1 MKPLTITTQTSYAEL
16 LDQLLAI
23 DARRSI
29 GHAPGAFVTKTI
41 KGRAYTYFQYS
52 TPGGS
57 THQAYVGPRSEA
69 LDAVVERFAIERE
82 ALRED
87 RERVDELAAVLRAG
101 GAGVT
106 DAASA
111 RVLSALADA
120 GVFKLGGVLVGTHAF
135 LALGN
140 VLGVKWEG
148 AAARTEDVDIG
159 VGRVLEVAVAAPDA
173 DVPRAIESLE
183 MGFLPVPGLSPKDAS
198 TSFKVRG
205 RGLRVDL
212 VTPGDRARTG
222 RPVHVGRFN
231 AAAAP
236 VRYLEL
242 VLEDTQPAAIVNGG
256 GVLVTVPHP
265 ARFAILKLLV
275 AQDRPSAFQTKA
287 EKDVAQGV
295 QLIEAL
301 EELRPG
307 DLRRAWR
314 SAAARGKGWARALD
328 RGVGLV
334 RHRAPGLADRLE
346 RLGHSA
352 VPRSRRSGPVR

>member
-1 MKPLTITTQTSYAEL
+1 VRSLPITTQTSYAEL
-16 LDQLLAI
+16 LEQLLTL
-23 DARRSI
+23 DAHRSI
-29 GHAPGAFVTKTI
+29 GHAPGSFVTKAI
-41 KGRAYTYFQYS
+41 KGRAYYYFQYS
-52 TPGGS
+52 TPGG
-57 THQAYVGPRSEA
+57 TTRQAYIGPKSDA
-69 LDAVVERFAIERE
+69 LDKVVERFVTERE

-87 RERVDELAAVLRAG
+87 RERIDELAAVLRAG
-101 GAGVT
+101 GAAVT

-140 VLGVKWEG
+140 LLGVRWEG
-148 AAARTEDVDIG
+148 ASARTEDVDIG
-159 VGRVLEVAVAAPDA
+159 VDRILELAVPAAEA
-173 DVPRAIESLE
+173 DVPRAIEQLE
-183 MGFLPVPGLSPKDAS
+183 MGFLPLPALSPKDAS

-212 VTPGDRARTG
+212 ITPGDRARSG
-222 RPVHVGRFN
+222 RPVRVGRFN

-242 VLEDTQPAAIVNGG
+242 ALEDTQPAAVVNGG

-287 EKDVAQGV
+287 DKDVTQAA

-307 DLRRAWR
+307 DLRPAWR
-314 SAAARGKGWARALD
+314 SARDRGKEWARALD
-328 RGVGLV
+328 RAVALV
-334 RHRAPGLADRLE
+334 RKRAPSVADQ
-346 RLGHSA
+346 
-352 VPRSRRSGPVR
+352 VVKISR

>member
-1 MKPLTITTQTSYAEL
+1 MRPLPITTQTSYAEL
-16 LDQLLAI
+16 LEQLLAM
-23 DARRSI
+23 DAHRSI
-29 GHAPGAFVTKTI
+29 GHAPGSFVSKTI
-41 KGRAYTYFQYS
+41 KGRSYYYFQYS
-52 TPGGS
+52 TPGG
-57 THQAYVGPRSEA
+57 TTRQAYVGPKSDA
-69 LDAVVERFAIERE
+69 LDAVVERFDSERE

-87 RERVDELAAVLRAG
+87 RERIDELAAILRAG
-101 GAGVT
+101 GAAVT

-140 VLGVKWEG
+140 LLGVRWDG
-148 AAARTEDVDIG
+148 ASARTEDVDIG
-159 VGRVLEVAVAAPDA
+159 VARVLEVAVPAVEA

-183 MGFLPVPGLSPKDAS
+183 MGFLPVPGFSPKDAS

-222 RPVHVGRFN
+222 RPVQVGRFH

-242 VLEDTQPAAIVNGG
+242 VLEETQPAAIVNGG

-265 ARFAILKLLV
+265 ARFAILELLV
-275 AQDRPSAFQTKA
+275 ADSTTSA
-287 EKDVAQGV
+287 
-295 QLIEAL
+295 
-301 EELRPG
+301 R
-307 DLRRAWR
+307 
-314 SAAARGKGWARALD
+314 
-328 RGVGLV
+328 
-334 RHRAPGLADRLE
+334 
-346 RLGHSA
+346 
-352 VPRSRRSGPVR
+352 

>member
-1 MKPLTITTQTSYAEL
+1 VKALPITTQTAYAEL
-16 LDQLLAI
+16 LDQLLAL

-41 KGRAYTYFQYS
+41 KERAYVYFQYS
-52 TPGGS
+52 TPGGG
-57 THQAYVGPRSEA
+57 TRQAYIGPRSDA
-69 LDAVVERFAIERE
+69 LDAVVVRFANERE

-87 RERVDELAAVLRAG
+87 RERIDELAAVLRAG
-101 GAGVT
+101 GAAVT

-111 RVLSALADA
+111 RVLSAFAAA

-140 VLGVKWEG
+140 VLGVRWDG
-148 AAARTEDVDIG
+148 ASARTEDVDIG
-159 VGRVLEVAVAAPDA
+159 VGRVLEVAVPETDA
-173 DVPRAIESLE
+173 DVPRAIERLE
-183 MGFLPVPGLSPKDAS
+183 MGFLPVPGFSPKDAS

-212 VTPGDRARTG
+212 ITPSDRARSG

-242 VLEDTQPAAIVNGG
+242 ALEDTQPAAIVNGG

-287 EKDVAQGV
+287 DKDVAQAV
-295 QLIEAL
+295 QLVEAL

-307 DLRRAWR
+307 DLRLAWR
-314 SAAARGKGWARALD
+314 SARARGKGWAKALD
-328 RGVGLV
+328 RAVTLV
-334 RHRAPGLADRLE
+334 RRRSPPLADRLTK
-346 RLGHSA
+346 LA
-352 VPRSRRSGPVR
+352 PR